1 LDKILTLKQLA
12 ESANGTLLN
21 CDEKIYAA
29 DIVTDSRKVSDG
41 AVFVALRGEKFD
53 GHNFTAQAIA
63 AGAVCCVVDKSFEN
77 TGNLPV
83 IMVEDTYAALRDM
96 ARCYRGEFL
105 IPSVGITGSVGK
117 TSTKDMVASVLAAG
131 FAVLKTEGNF
141 NNEIGLP
148 LTAFR
153 LSKSND
159 IAVFEMGMSAFGEI
173 SRLTR
178 IAAPDV
184 AIITNIGYSHIEHL
198 GSQENIL
205 KAKLE
210 ILEGLSPAGTVILNG
225 DDEFLRGQIG
235 NLPFE
240 TLTYGIENKN
250 CDIVAENIKKF
261 SDRTEF
267 EVKVDGKPVKL
278 TVNVPGL
285 HHVYNALAAIL
296 CGVIYNMSMAK
307 IAEGVAA
314 FTPSGMRQN
323 TVELNDYVIIKDC
336 YNASPTSMKSGLEV
350 LSVTPPKFKDESCRK
365 VAVLGDMLEL
375 GDFSEEAHRG
385 VGALC
390 CNYDLGCLVAVGKNA
405 EFVAKGAIENGF
417 NSSELYVFYDNN
429 AAKSHIMEI
438 LRPNDVILFKGS
450 RGMRLEEIADFIAE
464 ANGIVTAEK

>member
-1 LDKILTLKQLA
+1 MDKILTLKQLA
-12 ESANGTLLN
+12 ESAGGFLLN
-21 CDEKIYAA
+21 CDENIYAA
-29 DIVTDSRKVSDG
+29 DVVTDSRKIGDG

-53 GHNFTAQAIA
+53 GHNFVQQAIS
-63 AGAVCCVVDKSFEN
+63 AGAVCCVVDKTFKN
-77 TGNLPV
+77 NANLPV
-83 IMVEDTYAALRDM
+83 IVVEDTYAAIRDM
-96 ARCYRGEFL
+96 ARCYRGKFA

-117 TSTKDMVASVLAAG
+117 TSTKDMVASVLSEG
-131 FAVLKTEGNF
+131 FSVLKTEGNF

-153 LSKSND
+153 LSGEND

-210 ILEGLSPAGTVILNG
+210 ILEGLSPTGTVILNG
-225 DDEFLRGQIG
+225 DDEFLKAQIG
-235 NLPFE
+235 SLPFE
-240 TLTYGIENKN
+240 TLSYGIENKN
-250 CDIVAENIKKF
+250 CDIVAENIKKYA
-261 SDRTEF
+261 DRTEF
-267 EVKVDGKPVKL
+267 EVKIDGESLKL

-296 CGVIYNMSMAK
+296 CGIIYNMPYSK
-307 IAEGVAA
+307 IAEGVAK
-314 FTPSGMRQN
+314 FKPSGMRQN
-323 TVELNDYVIIKDC
+323 TVELNEFVIIKDC

-350 LSVTPPKFKDESCRK
+350 LSVTPPKFKDEPCRK

-375 GDFSEEAHRG
+375 GDFAQEAHTG
-385 VGALC
+385 VGTLC

-417 NSSELYVFYDNN
+417 NSSELYVFYDNT
-429 AAKSHIMEI
+429 AAKSHIMDI

-450 RGMRLEEIADFIAE
+450 RGMRLEEIADFI
-464 ANGIVTAEK
+464 VEKDGAAAVE